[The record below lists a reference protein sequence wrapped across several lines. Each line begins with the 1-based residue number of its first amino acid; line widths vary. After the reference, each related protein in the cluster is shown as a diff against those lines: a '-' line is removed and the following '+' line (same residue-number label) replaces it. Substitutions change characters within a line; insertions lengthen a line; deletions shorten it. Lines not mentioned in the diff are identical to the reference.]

1 MGHQQ
6 ARVMMVMGDQVT
18 WSMQLRM
25 WRIQDPHTH
34 EFTTGN
40 HRHDFPFFSV
50 LMPTKHVTLKR
61 FPLCWLQVNK

>member
-18 WSMQLRM
+18 RSMQLRM
-25 WRIQDPHTH
+25 WRIQDLQTH

-40 HRHDFPFFSV
+40 HRHDFPFFFPV
-50 LMPTKHVTLKR
+50 LMPTKHETLK
-61 FPLCWLQVNK
+61 

>member
-18 WSMQLRM
+18 RLMQLRM
-25 WRIQDPHTH
+25 WRIQDLQTH

-40 HRHDFPFFSV
+40 HRHDFPFFFSV
-50 LMPTKHVTLKR
+50 LMPTKHETLK
-61 FPLCWLQVNK
+61 

>member
-18 WSMQLRM
+18 RSMQLRM
-25 WRIQDPHTH
+25 WRIQDLQTH

-40 HRHDFPFFSV
+40 HKHDFPFFFFSV
-50 LMPTKHVTLKR
+50 LMPTKHETLK
-61 FPLCWLQVNK
+61 

>member
-18 WSMQLRM
+18 RSMQLRM
-25 WRIQDPHTH
+25 WRIQDLQMH

-40 HRHDFPFFSV
+40 HRHDFPFFFSV
-50 LMPTKHVTLKR
+50 LMPTKHETLK
-61 FPLCWLQVNK
+61 

>member
-18 WSMQLRM
+18 RSMQLRM
-25 WRIQDPHTH
+25 WRIQDLQTH

-40 HRHDFPFFSV
+40 HGHDFPLFFSV
-50 LMPTKHVTLKR
+50 LMPTKHETLK
-61 FPLCWLQVNK
+61 

>member
-18 WSMQLRM
+18 RSMQLRM
-25 WRIQDPHTH
+25 WRIQDLQTH

-40 HRHDFPFFSV
+40 HRHDFPFFFFSFNAH
-50 LMPTKHVTLKR
+50 KA
-61 FPLCWLQVNK
+61 